1 MNRTFFEYL
10 GIADME
16 KIHSQILQWILSKDN
31 KSLTSNQKNEFISD
45 FLNIQNFQVLE
56 TITEYEKI
64 DVLIKSENRIICI
77 ENKLKSSQHSN
88 QLDRYTKSIQ
98 KKYGEINTC
107 FFFLTLIDEDS
118 NDSNWKNVSY
128 NKLLN
133 SLQKLKIEKNTDGLI
148 LIEYIKT
155 LENFSTIINE
165 FLEKPSDFINVFNDG
180 SKTKHQKKKEYKNSK
195 QQFISDNQL
204 ETIFQKMYF
213 KKVADLLELTYTEY
227 YITETHGNAILGVQI
242 EKNVN
247 INGKSFNFGFD
258 YQKGTFKTM
267 CISTD
272 YDNSKSTDIPF
283 QIPELFEK
291 IKQNKQ
297 YGYKRANKPRTKAQY
312 SLTKND
318 KSNIGIS
325 IEKFAE
331 VFKIEMNLSK
341 ELIKNEIINNI
352 C

>member
-16 KIHSQILQWILSKDN
+16 KIHSQILQWILSIDN
-31 KSLTSNQKNEFISD
+31 KSLTSSQKNEFISD
-45 FLNIQNFQVLE
+45 FFNISNFQISE
-56 TITEYEKI
+56 IITEYEKI
-64 DVLIKSENRIICI
+64 DILIKSPNGLICI

-88 QLDRYTKSIQ
+88 QLDRYEKSIQ
-98 KKYGEINTC
+98 KKYGNINTD
-107 FFFLTLIDEDS
+107 FFFLTLIEEKS
-118 NDSNWKNVSY
+118 NDSNWKNISY
-128 NKLLN
+128 SQLLK
-133 SLQKLKIEKNTDGLI
+133 SLQKLTIENNTDGII
-148 LIEYIKT
+148 LLEYIKT
-155 LENFSTIINE
+155 LENFSMIIND
-165 FLEKPSDFINVFNDG
+165 FLKTPSDFINVFDDG
-180 SKTKHQKKKEYKNSK
+180 SKTKHQKKKEIKNIK
-195 QQFISDNQL
+195 QRFISDNQL

-213 KKVADLLELTYTEY
+213 KKVADLLELTNY

-272 YDNSKSTDIPF
+272 YENSKSTDIPN

-291 IKQNKQ
+291 IKQNKK
-297 YGYKRANKPRTKAQY
+297 YGYKRVNKPRTKAQY
-312 SLTKND
+312 SLTKNN
-318 KSNIGIS
+318 KNNIGIS

-331 VFKIEMNLSK
+331 VFRIEMNLSK
-341 ELIKNEIINNI
+341 EIILNEITNNI

>member
-45 FLNIQNFQVLE
+45 FLNISNFKVSE
-56 TITEYEKI
+56 IITEYEKI
-64 DVLIKSENRIICI
+64 DILIKSENGIICI

-88 QLDRYTKSIQ
+88 QLDRYLKSIQ
-98 KKYGEINTC
+98 KKYGEINTN
-107 FFFLTLIDEDS
+107 FFFLTLIDENS
-118 NDSNWKNVSY
+118 NDSNWKNISY
-128 NKLLN
+128 NKLLK
-133 SLQKLKIEKNTDGLI
+133 SLQKLKIEKNTDGFI
-148 LIEYIKT
+148 LLEYIKT
-155 LENFSTIINE
+155 LENFSTIIND
-165 FLEKPSDFINVFNDG
+165 FLQKPSDFINVFDDG
-180 SKTKHQKKKEYKNSK
+180 SKTKHQKKKEIKNIK
-195 QQFISDNQL
+195 QRFISDNQL

-213 KKVADLLELTYTEY
+213 KKVADLLQLRDF
-227 YITETHGNAILGVQI
+227 YIVETHGNAILGVPI
-242 EKNVN
+242 EKGVV

-272 YDNSKSTDIPF
+272 YDNSKSTDIPH
-283 QIPELFEK
+283 QIPELFER
-291 IKQNKQ
+291 IKQNEKC
-297 YGYKRANKPRTKAQY
+297 GYKRVNKPRTKAQY

-318 KSNIGIS
+318 KSNIGID

>member
-45 FLNIQNFQVLE
+45 FLNISNFHISE
-56 TITEYEKI
+56 IITEYEKI
-64 DVLIKSENRIICI
+64 DILIKSENGIICI
-77 ENKLKSSQHSN
+77 ENKLKSSQHSK
-88 QLDRYTKSIQ
+88 QLDRYKKSIL
-98 KKYGEINTC
+98 KKYGEINTN
-107 FFFLTLIDEDS
+107 FFFLTLIDENS
-118 NDSNWKNVSY
+118 NDNNWENISY
-128 NKLLN
+128 NKLLK
-133 SLQKLKIEKNTDGLI
+133 SLKKLKIEKNTDGFI

-155 LENFSTIINE
+155 LENFSTIIND
-165 FLEKPSDFINVFNDG
+165 FLKKPSDFLNVFDDG
-180 SKTKHQKKKEYKNSK
+180 SKTKHQKKKEIKNIK
-195 QQFISDNQL
+195 QRFISDNQL

-213 KKVADLLELTYTEY
+213 KKVADFLQLKDY
-227 YITETHGNAILGVQI
+227 YIVETHGNAILGVPIQKEI
-242 EKNVN
+242 I

-272 YDNSKSTDIPF
+272 YDNSKSTDIPH

-291 IKQNKQ
+291 IKQNEK
-297 YGYKRANKPRTKAQY
+297 YGYKRVNKPRTKAQH

-318 KSNIGIS
+318 KRNIGID

-331 VFKIEMNLSK
+331 VFRIEMNLSR
-341 ELIKNEIINNI
+341 ELIQNEIINNI

>member
-45 FLNIQNFQVLE
+45 FLNISNFKVSE
-56 TITEYEKI
+56 IITEYEKI
-64 DVLIKSENRIICI
+64 DILIKSENGIICI

-88 QLDRYTKSIQ
+88 QLDRYLKSIQ
-98 KKYGEINTC
+98 KKYGEINTN
-107 FFFLTLIDEDS
+107 FFFLTLIDENS
-118 NDSNWKNVSY
+118 NDSNWKNISY
-128 NKLLN
+128 NKLLK
-133 SLQKLKIEKNTDGLI
+133 SLQKLKIEKNTDGFI
-148 LIEYIKT
+148 LLEYIKT
-155 LENFSTIINE
+155 LENFSTIIND
-165 FLEKPSDFINVFNDG
+165 FLQKPSDFINVFDDG
-180 SKTKHQKKKEYKNSK
+180 SKTKHQKKKEIKNIK
-195 QQFISDNQL
+195 QRFISDNQL

-213 KKVADLLELTYTEY
+213 KKVADLLQLRDF
-227 YITETHGNAILGVQI
+227 YIVETHGNAILGVPI
-242 EKNVN
+242 EKGVV

-272 YDNSKSTDIPF
+272 YDNSKSTDIPH
-283 QIPELFEK
+283 QIPELFER
-291 IKQNKQ
+291 IKQNEK
-297 YGYKRANKPRTKAQY
+297 YGYKRVNKPRTKAQY

-318 KSNIGIS
+318 KSNIGID

>member
-45 FLNIQNFQVLE
+45 FLNISNFKVSE
-56 TITEYEKI
+56 IITEYEKI
-64 DVLIKSENRIICI
+64 DILIKSENGIICI

-88 QLDRYTKSIQ
+88 QLDRYLKSIQ
-98 KKYGEINTC
+98 KKYGEINTN
-107 FFFLTLIDEDS
+107 FFFLTLIDENS
-118 NDSNWKNVSY
+118 NDSNWKNISY
-128 NKLLN
+128 NKLLK
-133 SLQKLKIEKNTDGLI
+133 SLQKLKIEKNTDGFI
-148 LIEYIKT
+148 LLEYIKT
-155 LENFSTIINE
+155 LENFSTIIND
-165 FLEKPSDFINVFNDG
+165 FLQKPSDFINVFDDG
-180 SKTKHQKKKEYKNSK
+180 SKTKHQKKKEIKNIK
-195 QQFISDNQL
+195 QRFISDNQL

-213 KKVADLLELTYTEY
+213 KKVADLLQLRDF
-227 YITETHGNAILGVQI
+227 YIVETHGNAILGVPI
-242 EKNVN
+242 EKGVI

-272 YDNSKSTDIPF
+272 YDNSKSTDIPH
-283 QIPELFEK
+283 QIPELFER
-291 IKQNKQ
+291 IKQNEK
-297 YGYKRANKPRTKAQY
+297 YGYKRVNKPRTKAQH

-318 KSNIGIS
+318 KSNIGMD

>member
-1 MNRTFFEYL
+1 
-10 GIADME
+10 ME

-45 FLNIQNFQVLE
+45 FLNISNFKVSE
-56 TITEYEKI
+56 IITEYEKI
-64 DVLIKSENRIICI
+64 DILIKSENGIICI

-88 QLDRYTKSIQ
+88 QLDRYLKSIQ
-98 KKYGEINTC
+98 KKYGEINTN
-107 FFFLTLIDEDS
+107 FFFLTLIDENS
-118 NDSNWKNVSY
+118 NDSNWKNISY
-128 NKLLN
+128 NKLLK
-133 SLQKLKIEKNTDGLI
+133 SLQKLKIEKNTDGFI
-148 LIEYIKT
+148 LLEYIKT
-155 LENFSTIINE
+155 LENFSTIIND
-165 FLEKPSDFINVFNDG
+165 FLQKPSDFINVFDDG
-180 SKTKHQKKKEYKNSK
+180 SKTKHQKKKEIKNIK
-195 QQFISDNQL
+195 QRFISDNQL

-213 KKVADLLELTYTEY
+213 KKVADLLQLRDF
-227 YITETHGNAILGVQI
+227 YIVETHGNAILGVPI
-242 EKNVN
+242 EKGVV

-272 YDNSKSTDIPF
+272 YDNSKSTDIPH
-283 QIPELFEK
+283 QIPELFER
-291 IKQNKQ
+291 IKQNEK
-297 YGYKRANKPRTKAQY
+297 YGYKRVNKPRTKAQY

-318 KSNIGIS
+318 KSNIGID

>member
-45 FLNIQNFQVLE
+45 FLNISNFKVSE
-56 TITEYEKI
+56 IITEYEKI
-64 DVLIKSENRIICI
+64 DILIKSENGIICI

-88 QLDRYTKSIQ
+88 QLDRYLKSIQ
-98 KKYGEINTC
+98 KKYGEINTN
-107 FFFLTLIDEDS
+107 FFFLTLIDENS
-118 NDSNWKNVSY
+118 NDSNWKNISY
-128 NKLLN
+128 NKLLK
-133 SLQKLKIEKNTDGLI
+133 SLQKLKIEKNTDGFI
-148 LIEYIKT
+148 LLEYIKT
-155 LENFSTIINE
+155 LENFSTIIND
-165 FLEKPSDFINVFNDG
+165 FLQKPSDFINVFDDG
-180 SKTKHQKKKEYKNSK
+180 SKTKHQKKKEIKNIK
-195 QQFISDNQL
+195 QRFISDNQL

-213 KKVADLLELTYTEY
+213 KKVADLLQLRDF
-227 YITETHGNAILGVQI
+227 YIVETHGNAILGVPI
-242 EKNVN
+242 EKGVI

-272 YDNSKSTDIPF
+272 YDNSKSTDIPH
-283 QIPELFEK
+283 QIPELFER
-291 IKQNKQ
+291 IKQNEK
-297 YGYKRANKPRTKAQY
+297 YGYKRVNKPRTKAQH

-318 KSNIGIS
+318 KSNIGID

>member
-16 KIHSQILQWILSKDN
+16 KIHSQMLQWILSKDN
-31 KSLTSNQKNEFISD
+31 KGLTSSQKNEFISD
-45 FLNIQNFQVLE
+45 FLNIPNFQVSE
-56 TITEYEKI
+56 VITEYKKI
-64 DVLIKSENRIICI
+64 DILIKSENEIICI

-88 QLDRYTKSIQ
+88 QLDRYKKSI
-98 KKYGEINTC
+98 KKKHGEITTY
-107 FFFLTLIDEDS
+107 FFFLTLIDETS
-118 NDSNWKNVSY
+118 NDSDWKNISY
-128 NKLLN
+128 NKLLK
-133 SLQKLKIEKNTDGLI
+133 SLKKLKIEQNTDGFI
-148 LIEYIKT
+148 LLEYIKT
-155 LENFSTIINE
+155 IENFSTIIND
-165 FLEKPSDFINVFNDG
+165 FLKNPSDFINVFDDG
-180 SKTKHQKKKEYKNSK
+180 SKTKHQKKKEHKNIK

-213 KKVADLLELTYTEY
+213 KKVADILQLRDY
-227 YITETHGNAILGVQI
+227 YIIETHGNAILGVPI
-242 EKNVN
+242 EKGVI

-267 CISTD
+267 CISPD
-272 YDNSKSTDIPF
+272 YDNSKSSDIPH

-291 IKQNKQ
+291 IKRNRK
-297 YGYKRANKPRTKAQY
+297 YGYKRVNKPRTKAQH

-318 KSNIGIS
+318 KNNIGID

-331 VFKIEMNLSK
+331 VFKTEMNLSR